1 LENNSKSTQAGFSY
15 TGGCIDES
23 VQFQDLSQPDPQAG
37 IDSWLWEIDG
47 QFFTEQNPEFVFD
60 SAGIYEVSLTINA
73 SNLCVV
79 STAQNVEIFD
89 PPTAQFTFSNPCVN
103 EFITFTDNS
112 KSDDEIVAWEWDFD
126 SIAQAFSEEVEF
138 KFPQSG
144 EYQVSLIVTT
154 QSGCVDTVS
163 QSIEV
168 FDFPSSSFIASPTTG
183 GSPLLV
189 EFTNT
194 SSGAINYLWQ
204 FDDSGQSS
212 DLENPSF
219 TYTEIGKQMV
229 TLVTT
234 NSEDCSDTSFFNIE
248 VVLPQ
253 VDLAIEQLN
262 TIINENKIQLVL
274 TITNNGTVVID
285 SMDVAIDV
293 ENQLS
298 LSELLISP
306 LAPNETIN
314 YPLNFEISRNSNL
327 ELSFIC
333 VSISHLGFDLED
345 IRLVDN
351 RECINLEDQVVTLEP
366 FPNPVKNKLSIPII
380 VPIPNPIEIYLLSSQ
395 GNLVLFENFTQTK
408 MGLNQLELD
417 LSGINQG
424 LYFIRIRYKGNQSIY
439 RVFKQ

>member
-1 LENNSKSTQAGFSY
+1 
-15 TGGCIDES
+15 
-23 VQFQDLSQPDPQAG
+23 
-37 IDSWLWEIDG
+37 
-47 QFFTEQNPEFVFD
+47 D
-60 SAGIYEVSLTINA
+60 SAGVYEVSLTLNA
-73 SNLCVV
+73 SNFCVV

-89 PPTAQFTFSNPCVN
+89 PPTAKFTFSNPCVN

-112 KSDDEIVAWEWDFD
+112 KSDDEVIAWEWDFD
-126 SIAQAFSEEVEF
+126 GIAQAFSEEVEF

-234 NSEDCSDTSFFNIE
+234 NGENCSDTSFFNIE

-293 ENQLS
+293 ENQVS

-424 LYFIRIRYKGNQSIY
+424 LYFIRIRYKGNQSIF